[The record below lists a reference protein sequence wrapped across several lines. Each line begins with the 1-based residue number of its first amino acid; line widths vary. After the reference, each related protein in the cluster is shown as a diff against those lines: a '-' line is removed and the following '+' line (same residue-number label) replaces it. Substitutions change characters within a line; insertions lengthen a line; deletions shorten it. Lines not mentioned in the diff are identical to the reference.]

1 LEAGQIRGTNK
12 WQRLQGAQPQVCCN
26 GANLSALSFAKLTAQ
41 ESSSTHDFIHIPT
54 TMPEK
59 YAGIDVYI
67 EQARGE
73 LHNRGKLN
81 IAAEF

>member
-1 LEAGQIRGTNK
+1 
-12 WQRLQGAQPQVCCN
+12 
-26 GANLSALSFAKLTAQ
+26 
-41 ESSSTHDFIHIPT
+41 
-54 TMPEK
+54 MPEK